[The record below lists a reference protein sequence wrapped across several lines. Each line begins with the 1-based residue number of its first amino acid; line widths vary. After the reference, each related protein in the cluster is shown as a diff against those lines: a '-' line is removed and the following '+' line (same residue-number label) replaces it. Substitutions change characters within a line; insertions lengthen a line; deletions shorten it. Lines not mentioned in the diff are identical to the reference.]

1 MNKALRLLFLLGL
14 TTAICVSCDKEI
26 DPLQPM
32 PLDYSLQTIPSI
44 GEIMPADLVAAMGP
58 YINFGDNPPRID
70 TCFFADSIHLA
81 KFIHNQDIDPLSTY
95 TLEDDQYITNKFT
108 YRFHDQHRG
117 ITDSYKYERAFGDIA
132 YGLGYFMFENA
143 TVSDSIFIMGDSN
156 KFTVFFRQTCKRRM
170 EPDESLS
177 NYISDY
183 GIQRNE
189 SIIMSG
195 KVTSE
200 GITDFHMGMR
210 IEGYSEASPRIGQ
223 LHFLPQI
230 HDIFLYDYPNCL
242 PYDPTF
248 YQQDQPEN

>member
-1 MNKALRLLFLLGL
+1 MNKAFRLLFLFGL
-14 TTAICVSCDKEI
+14 TTVFCTSCEKKI
-26 DPLQPM
+26 DPSLPM
-32 PLDYSLQTIPSI
+32 PLDYSLQAIPSI
-44 GEIMPADLVAAMGP
+44 DEVMPADLIAAMGP
-58 YINFGDNPPRID
+58 YLNFGDNPPSID

-81 KFIHNQDIDPLSTY
+81 RFIHNQDIDPSSTY
-95 TLEDDQYITNKFT
+95 TLVDDQYITNKFT

-117 ITDSYKYERAFGDIA
+117 IVDSYQYERAFGDIS
-132 YGLGYFMFENA
+132 YGLGYFLYENA
-143 TVSDSIFIMGDSN
+143 SVTDNIYIMGDNN
-156 KFTVFFRQTCKRRM
+156 KFTVFFYQTCKRRM
-170 EPDESLS
+170 EPDESLAS
-177 NYISDY
+177 YISDY
-183 GIQRNE
+183 NIERKE

-195 KVTSE
+195 RVTIN

-248 YQQDQPEN
+248 YQHN